1 VQGHIKLADF
11 GLSKD
16 GIGDDD
22 RTKSFCGSPAYLSP
36 EVLLNKGK
44 AQVGYGKTTDLY
56 GIGAVL
62 YELLIGQPPFFTP
75 EIGEMFRRIREGKV
89 EFPKNISS
97 NAKDLIKV
105 FFVGERVEGIGE
117 GSLINFLSN
126 LIQKKKIPIFV

>member
-1 VQGHIKLADF
+1 MFLDVQGHIKLADF

-89 EFPKNISS
+89 EFPKNISPH
-97 NAKDLIKV
+97 AKDLIKV
-105 FFVGERVEGIGE
+105 
-117 GSLINFLSN
+117 L
-126 LIQKKKIPIFV
+126 